1 MMEQRQI
8 LDFVIIVG
16 NNVDDELE
24 TYKILNIMQDP
35 KHKNGRVLLTLQAR
49 DVPIRKSGGWYF
61 FNLLTGRHHV
71 VGSLDLERKREVSI
85 AEDLFLQIKVG
96 KPNVFLAFADE
107 RNKLPKGF
115 KDNPLMDMLWD
126 MFFAM
131 RKNKEE
137 QAEMLREAGMQQSEI
152 QDLLTQSQTR
162 LQDYM
167 KNYIQ
172 SYNAAFENQIKSGGR
187 PGPPPPPEEQKK
199 GGFY

>member
-1 MMEQRQI
+1 MEQRQI

-24 TYKILNIMQDP
+24 TYKILNLVQDP

-61 FNLLTGRHHV
+61 LNLLTGRHHV
-71 VGSLDLERKREVSI
+71 VGALDLERKREVSV
-85 AEDLFLQIKVG
+85 AEDLFIQIKAG

-107 RNKLPKGF
+107 RDKLPKGF
-115 KDNPLMDMLWD
+115 KDNQLMDMLWN
-126 MFFAM
+126 MFYVM
-131 RKNKEE
+131 RKKKEE
-137 QAEMLREAGMQQSEI
+137 QEEMLREAGMQQSEI

-162 LQDYM
+162 LNDFIFKQM
-167 KNYIQ
+167 Q
-172 SYNAAFENQIKSGGR
+172 SYNSALENQIRSGK
-187 PGPPPPPEEQKK
+187 PAQPPPTEEPKK